1 METEWGMGNIKT
13 RIMEANTK
21 YEQRGVS
28 AAKTDVK
35 NAVSNLDKG
44 LFEHSFCK
52 VIPDVVGDNKK
63 LIIVP
68 NARHTD
74 LYDDFTKIPM
84 DEIVSFY
91 NTYLK

>member
-1 METEWGMGNIKT
+1 MKLTEG
-13 RIMEANTK
+13 A
-21 YEQRGVS
+21 YQQ
-28 AAKTDVK
+28 
-35 NAVSNLDKG
+35 L
-44 LFEHSFCK
+44 
-52 VIPDVVGDNKK
+52 VGDNKQ